1 MKSRISVLA
10 LAVLLSPLACAASEP
25 LFYMPLDGS
34 ADVVGSDGGNLKGGV
49 VYGKSGYVAGVSGKA
64 LEVKRHAYD
73 QVTAV
78 NFAGLPEADWNEG
91 TVSFWFKPFWK
102 ETDPE
107 SIPVFTANGK
117 NFRFYFVKGK
127 GGHIELSVCPPRQL
141 QILCKNVLKQGE
153 WAHVA
158 FSWSTKTG
166 EAALYI
172 NGRLA
177 GKRADPSR
185 VEKLERQSPSIWL
198 GNSGSDRFKAKVGNG
213 LYDEIRIFDKV
224 LPAAEIFALSTSGS
238 DSAMSALNPDIIPF
252 SGGSAEFVTS
262 GKTAKYAGPRKLL
275 ELDSGS
281 SKLSLVAMGA
291 SGKVSFVYDGGG
303 KKAASE
309 SACVLNL
316 AAAAQNFREA
326 ERGVARILHRRLLP
340 GLDTQCRVRQ
350 NFVGENR

>member
-177 GKRADPSR
+177 GEEGRP
-185 VEKLERQSPSIWL
+185 
-198 GNSGSDRFKAKVGNG
+198 
-213 LYDEIRIFDKV
+213 
-224 LPAAEIFALSTSGS
+224 
-238 DSAMSALNPDIIPF
+238 
-252 SGGSAEFVTS
+252 
-262 GKTAKYAGPRKLL
+262 
-275 ELDSGS
+275 
-281 SKLSLVAMGA
+281 
-291 SGKVSFVYDGGG
+291 
-303 KKAASE
+303 
-309 SACVLNL
+309 L
-316 AAAAQNFREA
+316 AR
-326 ERGVARILHRRLLP
+326 
-340 GLDTQCRVRQ
+340 
-350 NFVGENR
+350 